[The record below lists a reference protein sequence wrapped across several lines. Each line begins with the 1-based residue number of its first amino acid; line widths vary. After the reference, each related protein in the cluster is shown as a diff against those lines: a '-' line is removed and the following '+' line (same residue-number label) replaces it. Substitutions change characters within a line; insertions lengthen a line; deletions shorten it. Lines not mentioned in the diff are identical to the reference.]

1 MAEISEE
8 TPLGGQQELAGIQ
21 ETSVRHGFVRK
32 VYSILGFQLLMTT
45 VIAGSIMKYGEKL
58 KRENP
63 AIIVTLV
70 VVSSFAT
77 LGMMFVFMCCPAVMR
92 KTPQNYGL
100 LVLFTLAESVMVGFI
115 CVQYTAQSVLVT
127 FAITAVVV
135 LALTLYSCQTKYDF
149 TGLMPYFFVFSL
161 VLCGLGL
168 ALSIAAMCGAS
179 QNGAFRS
186 MYLMYA
192 ALGALLFSGYIV
204 LDTQLIV
211 GGKHARFRFTIDDYC
226 MAAITI
232 YMDIVQLF
240 LFLLQMLA
248 SAAGEGR
255 CWFSSSEEVDDMD
268 LVQIRPRHVVQPGR
282 TL

>member
-1 MAEISEE
+1 MAIR
-8 TPLGGQQELAGIQ
+8 QQKYGYAVPGHPSADENSDGELSGIADVA
-21 ETSVRHGFVRK
+21 VRNGFVRK
-32 VYSILGFQLLMTT
+32 VYTILSAQLVVTT
-45 VIAGSIMKYGEKL
+45 LVAGVISQTATEL
-58 KRENP
+58 KRSNP
-63 AIIVTLV
+63 G
-70 VVSSFAT
+70 VVS
-77 LGMMFVFMCCPAVMR
+77 LMMVFSTAMTIGIMLVFMCCPNTMR
-92 KTPQNYGL
+92 ESPTNYVL
-100 LVLFTLAESVMVGFI
+100 LALFTLAEAIMVGFV
-115 CVQYTAQSVLVT
+115 CANYTVQSVVVA
-127 FAITAVVV
+127 FGITALVVV
-135 LALTLYSCQTKYDF
+135 SLTLFACQTKYDF

-240 LFLLQMLA
+240 LFLLQMF
-248 SAAGEGR
+248 GQR
-255 CWFSSSEEVDDMD
+255 
-268 LVQIRPRHVVQPGR
+268 RR
-282 TL
+282 